1 MAPKT
6 ENQVVDKDE
15 ITVYSKNLSIFRLI
29 TNSTTNVIL
38 IVCFLILFT
47 QYFVEGWEKTVI
59 MLIALQVGLLIMIAI
74 LTIFDYRCSFFY
86 ITNKRIIYSQASQRR
101 SKWVDLKHEDVK
113 DIYCSSYN
121 LVIESKD
128 GKKYK
133 LLGISKPNEVLEE
146 IKKIIKLKGN

>member
-74 LTIFDYRCSFFY
+74 LTIFDYRGSFFY
-86 ITNKRIIYSQASQRR
+86 VTNKRIIYSQASQRR

-128 GKKYK
+128 GRKYK
-133 LLGISKPNEVLEE
+133 LLGISKPNEVLGE

>member
-1 MAPKT
+1 
-6 ENQVVDKDE
+6 
-15 ITVYSKNLSIFRLI
+15 
-29 TNSTTNVIL
+29 
-38 IVCFLILFT
+38 
-47 QYFVEGWEKTVI
+47 

-74 LTIFDYRCSFFY
+74 LTIFDYRGSFFY
-86 ITNKRIIYSQASQRR
+86 VTNKRIIYSQASQRR

-128 GKKYK
+128 GRKYK
-133 LLGISKPNEVLEE
+133 LLGISKPNEVLGE

>member
-6 ENQVVDKDE
+6 ENQVVDKNE

-38 IVCFLILFT
+38 TICFLILFT

-59 MLIALQVGLLIMIAI
+59 MLIALQAGILIMIII
-74 LTIFDYRCSFFY
+74 LTIFDYRGSFFY
-86 ITNKRIIYSQASQRR
+86 VTNKRILYSQASQRR

-133 LLGISKPNEVLEE
+133 LLGISKPTEVLEE

>member
-146 IKKIIKLKGN
+146 IKEIIKLKGN